1 MPNLLSGGRALAGT
15 TGSNAIFITLP
26 TAQLSLGRTPTT
38 GTGFSL
44 VTGANGQLGFTST
57 LGDILFERSVIK
69 TNVQNG
75 NLFIK
80 SNGTGTVELLGNI
93 YIDIFNANTGT
104 FNYLNAKVSTITDL
118 TVTGK
123 LTFTTETST
132 ATFLNPVTMANTL
145 NIYGE
150 LDAYNTVSLIPNNGI
165 VYIEPTGVG
174 TVVIKPGSTGLIDNM
189 MIGQHIPSNARFVEL
204 TATNLTVNNAIINTQ
219 TVHFQ
224 SVDYQNVNTGTF
236 NYVRVLSTST
246 DALTV
251 AGGATI
257 TNKLYVGTEIYENN
271 KRVLTEVNVL
281 TSDGLVGGGT
291 ITANS
296 LTITLTNIGVLENF
310 AGPGISLNRNTGLV
324 TISNTAS
331 LQTVTDN
338 GNITTNSIHITN
350 TSSANTSTQGALV
363 VDGNIGVGGDV
374 QISNDVYSNGG
385 SSYYN
390 RLVYTPE
397 VTVSTSVPS
406 NPRIGDFWI
415 NPTYGVEFQY
425 VPNGTQTI
433 WVQFIGF

>member
-1 MPNLLSGGRALAGT
+1 MAVTRIN
-15 TGSNAIFITLP
+15 NNQITD
-26 TAQLSLGRTPTT
+26 AQT
-38 GTGFSL
+38 
-44 VTGANGQLGFTST
+44 
-57 LGDILFERSVIK
+57 
-69 TNVQNG
+69 
-75 NLFIK
+75 
-80 SNGTGTVELLGNI
+80 GNI
-93 YIDIFNANTGT
+93 YVGINAGT
-104 FNYLNAKVSTITDL
+104 KLQNYSITSAKISNNLVYGSDL